1 MMMMKTD
8 IWLLAALYFGG
19 AVDAAISSNYTQAIL
34 SSGTS
39 RSTRKPKAVTH

>member
-1 MMMMKTD
+1 MMLKTD

-39 RSTRKPKAVTH
+39 E